1 MWKDVS
7 TIPLRS
13 DPECRQVK
21 FNIRILDRIAES
33 VKVLT
38 FESMNQ
44 SSLCYF
50 NGDLVPFQDLH
61 FHVSDLLFQRGYGIF
76 DFFRSREG
84 SIPWLEDYVR
94 RLYTSLELSAIDVD
108 LNQDEFTSVIQDLQR
123 QNGLA
128 NGAFKVIVSGG
139 YSDNLDSADGKA
151 NLVILN
157 IPWTRPPEESYQK
170 GVNLISEEFVRPNPE
185 VKTLYYF
192 NTLRLQKKLREY
204 NAVDVLFYT
213 DKISEASRANLFFV
227 KGDRVFTPAS
237 DILKGITWKK
247 VLSLFPE
254 IRIEDIETEK
264 LYNFDEMFMTS
275 TTRDVTPVVAVEGR
289 KIGTGVPGPLTRK
302 IQEAFNAK

>member
-21 FNIRILDRIAES
+21 FNIRILDRIDES

-157 IPWTRPPEESYQK
+157 IPWTRPFIASSS
-170 GVNLISEEFVRPNPE
+170 LL
-185 VKTLYYF
+185 KTF
-192 NTLRLQKKLREY
+192 MNFE
-204 NAVDVLFYT
+204 
-213 DKISEASRANLFFV
+213 
-227 KGDRVFTPAS
+227 
-237 DILKGITWKK
+237 K
-247 VLSLFPE
+247 V
-254 IRIEDIETEK
+254 
-264 LYNFDEMFMTS
+264 
-275 TTRDVTPVVAVEGR
+275 PV
-289 KIGTGVPGPLTRK
+289 I
-302 IQEAFNAK
+302 AKSGSFSSS